1 MFEDHEYFV
10 YEQEEYHRNRQLNEL
25 EMHYSDILYQTMNRV
40 ADSFLKWSLAKDR
53 FIMEVMG
60 FMRNVQERVR
70 IGDISR
76 EQGVQL
82 YREEI
87 DSLNRQQQELL
98 SKQRQQFIVVHKDE
112 LEKMSRQKN
121 KKKKSGKLVVAGV
134 GFISG
139 GLQMAGGLFT
149 LETGAGVVMLAQG
162 FNDVIENGYYILY
175 REDYVG
181 PVRFVYRGIGKLLGM
196 SEKNSDALYAAVSV
210 ALSVTSMLGMR
221 LEPDDERLYRYI
233 DADLVVG
240 MKTMGIKIMNSGELT
255 FELISDFTTIKST
268 YDSYSGGW

>member
-112 LEKMSRQKN
+112 LEKTLSQKIDRA
-121 KKKKSGKLVVAGV
+121 KLVIAGI
-134 GFISG
+134 GFIGG
-139 GLQMAGGLFT
+139 GLQIVGGLAMI
-149 LETGAGVVMLAQG
+149 ETGAGAVMLAHG
-162 FNDVIENGYYILY
+162 FNNVIENGYFILY
-175 REDYVG
+175 REDFVG
-181 PVRFVYRGIGKLLGM
+181 PVRFVYHGVGKLMGIN
-196 SEKNSDALYAAVSV
+196 EKKSDAIYATVDLT
-210 ALSVTSMLGMR
+210 LSVTSMLGMR
-221 LEPDDERLYRYI
+221 LEPDIERLYRYI
-233 DADLVVG
+233 DADLLIGLKKQGVKFMRGGEITMEVVSDL
-240 MKTMGIKIMNSGELT
+240 NT
-255 FELISDFTTIKST
+255 FYS
-268 YDSYSGGW
+268 YDR

>member
-121 KKKKSGKLVVAGV
+121 KKTKSGKLVVAGV

-196 SEKNSDALYAAVSV
+196 SEKNSDALYATVSV